1 MSPGFTHSVSLF
13 LLALISFRFSSRCH
27 FFFLRL
33 NSEAFGFPPFPYGFS
48 SAKINKLFFAPRSKA
63 AWNGGFFHCFSV
75 CSRSNLTICSVIC
88 DVVQEE
94 EKINPDKRFTFKGNI
109 FVVKTNY
116 LQKNQQ
122 HFMIWEISLKFN
134 LWFKFILFFW
144 HLRIYFLC
152 LRFNSDALKLQKL
165 L

>member
-1 MSPGFTHSVSLF
+1 MLPPGHTYWHKRGPVAVDWLLHWLKARYKNVSRLHTQRLFVSSCSHIISIFFQMSL
-13 LLALISFRFSSRCH
+13 
-27 FFFLRL
+27 FFLRL

-122 HFMIWEISLKFN
+122 HFMIWEIC
-134 LWFKFILFFW
+134 IE
-144 HLRIYFLC
+144 I
-152 LRFNSDALKLQKL
+152 
-165 L
+165 